1 MQFEEVLLHPYYNDI
16 KEQCY
21 KDEPGMQIERWI
33 KNTIDDDESIPADKK
48 ADYYVSDR
56 KINGFKKLLQEQT
69 QDIMTQITSAGTAV
83 AVIPTDVLTGEVVNT
98 LDKAAP
104 IKSILV
110 RDTTAN
116 ILKVSE
122 SFLNLLNA
130 TQERYMDLLKAAKD
144 RGFTDPQEEKNIR
157 GYIVELRNQFEF
169 IFKATGN
176 EEFAR
181 LMGAKR
187 AEAQSKGGL
196 SDEQQKKLKHW
207 ARKILAESPQEMIT
221 DRLAELEE
229 ILTNA

>member
-1 MQFEEVLLHPYYNDI
+1 MQHEEILLHPYYNDI
-16 KEQCY
+16 KEMCY

-33 KNTIDDDESIPADKK
+33 KNTIDDDESIAADKK
-48 ADYYVSDR
+48 ADYYISDR
-56 KINGFKKLLQEQT
+56 KINAFKKLLQEQT
-69 QDIMTQITSAGTAV
+69 QDIMTGITGGAV
-83 AVIPTDVLTGEVVNT
+83 AVIPTDVIKGEVVTT
-98 LDKAAP
+98 LDTAAP

-130 TQERYMDLLKAAKD
+130 TQERYMDLLRAAKD

-187 AEAQSKGGL
+187 AEAQVKGGL

-207 ARKILAESPQEMIT
+207 ARKILAESPPEMIA

-229 ILTNA
+229 IMSNG